1 MLRNLGAIEFG
12 VMCTLKLVLISNNV
26 PGDNITLNAGISKI
40 HCTLP
45 PYYIML
51 VESRQLEKDSYMQG
65 IIFQ

>member
-1 MLRNLGAIEFG
+1 M
-12 VMCTLKLVLISNNV
+12 
-26 PGDNITLNAGISKI
+26 LNAGISKI

-65 IIFQ
+65 IIFQYRQYPSLNQLIIRVICAETF

>member
-1 MLRNLGAIEFG
+1 
-12 VMCTLKLVLISNNV
+12 MCTLKLVLISNNV